1 MKRDCD
7 DDSDMWIKEN
17 IETVSAYV
25 SPSIDRDSF
34 SLCVSIYR

>member
-17 IETVSAYV
+17 IEDTSYV